1 MAPRYLVTGDIESGE
16 SAARLGRFLEANPG
30 PVEVV
35 INSPGGAAQEGAA
48 MMASVQRHGE
58 VTAILRG
65 MCCSAATL
73 PAVAA
78 KKIVMHHAC
87 FFMIHEP
94 ARYNFWGTADALR
107 QEAEVLEKLTH
118 IYADA
123 YSRETGNDI
132 ELVKAWMKAET
143 YLTAD
148 EALELNFCD
157 EIEGPEAGTV
167 TVAAFDLSHFKSPP
181 PELVRLAAENGWATA
196 SPSMEKA
203 NA

>member
-35 INSPGGAAQEGAA
+35 INSGGGGAEEGAA

-65 MCCSAATL
+65 LCCSAATL

-78 KKIVMHHAC
+78 KKIIMHHAC

-94 ARYNFWGTADALR
+94 YLSGFHGTADVLR
-107 QEAEVLEKLTH
+107 RQAEVLDKVTH

-123 YSRETGNDI
+123 YSRETGNDL
-132 ELVKAWMKAET
+132 ELIKAWMKAET
-143 YLTAD
+143 YLDAD

-157 EIEGPEAGTV
+157 EIEGPEAGTFS
-167 TVAAFDLSHFKSPP
+167 VAAFNLSHFKSPP

-196 SPSMEKA
+196 SPCMEKA